1 MNIRKLWAI
10 LLSIIVSATLIGVAF
25 SSWYFKKENLNLDN
39 KASVYVVS
47 DVTKG
52 DIEILQSPSMI
63 IFSEGFGRKDDLTD
77 GIEFYTEKDSS
88 YEQENKVVL
97 KYTIKDQND
106 SIDVNLFR
114 LYISIEDSTFSKYVS
129 LTSSYS
135 KATETEGGYDFSNDL
150 VTYKDSDTGLNS
162 YFLYTLKLN
171 NAIQYKSSDKKPT
184 TKDNYKNLCSA
195 LNNAKITIKFVV
207 K

>member
-10 LLSIIVSATLIGVAF
+10 LLSTIVSITLIGVAF
-25 SSWYFKKENLNLDN
+25 SSWYFKKEDLKTEN
-39 KASVYVVS
+39 KASVFVVS

-77 GIEFYTEKDSS
+77 GIEFYTQKNST

-114 LYISIEDSTFSKYVS
+114 LYISIEDSTFSEFVS

-135 KATETEGGYDFSNDL
+135 KATETEGGYDFGNDL

-171 NAIQYKSSDKKPT
+171 NAIQYKSTDKKPT
-184 TKDNYKNLCSA
+184 TKDNYKELCSA
-195 LNNAKITIKFVV
+195 LTNAKITIKFVV